1 VSPARIFAPL
11 NNQLK
16 DQPITKEVF
25 MQLQASA
32 TFKLFMVFL
41 FLAALSLHGAP
52 SALAKA
58 THQESNV
65 YRFADGSPVAGA
77 TATLTRNKNGATVNV
92 RTQDLEPLGTYTLW
106 WVVFNDPAKCTP
118 PGCGEDDIFNPD
130 GTPNMEQIENVGIT
144 VLFAAGNI
152 AGKNGRSTFAG
163 RISEGPLSKVILGEG
178 YLADAETAEFHMVV
192 RNHGQPIPGL
202 VHEQIRTFD
211 GGCDINE
218 CVDEQFAV
226 FLAP

>member
-1 VSPARIFAPL
+1 
-11 NNQLK
+11 
-16 DQPITKEVF
+16 
-25 MQLQASA
+25 MQLQAST
-32 TFKLFMVFL
+32 TFKLFMSFVL
-41 FLAALSLHGAP
+41 LVVLSLSATP
-52 SALAKA
+52 SAFAKA
-58 THQESNV
+58 THQQSNV
-65 YRFADGSPVAGA
+65 YRFADGTQVAGA
-77 TATLTRNKNGATVNV
+77 TATLTRNKSGATVNV

-106 WVVFNDPAKCTP
+106 WVVFNDPTKCTS
-118 PGCGEDDIFNPD
+118 PGCGEDDIFHSD
-130 GTPNMEQIENVGIT
+130 GTPNMEQIENIGIT

-163 RISEGPLSKVILGEG
+163 RISEGPLSGVLLGVG
-178 YLADAETAEFHMVV
+178 YLADAKTAEFHMVV

-211 GGCDINE
+211 GGCEINE